1 MNNLKG
7 LDAKIPLNVFTVV
20 TGVSGSGK
28 SSLIKG
34 TLYPALKRRLDEV
47 TDLPGEYASL
57 TGDLEQIAHVEF
69 VDQNQLGR
77 VRALILQ
84 PM

>member
-7 LDAKIPLNVFTVV
+7 IDVEIPLNVMTVV

-28 SSLIKG
+28 SSLISG

-47 TDLPGEYASL
+47 ADLPGEYLSID
-57 TGDLEQIAHVEF
+57 GDSGTVVCEPC
-69 VDQNQLGR
+69 DGNSGR
-77 VRALILQ
+77 
-84 PM
+84 